1 MVRHRLAHRRARA
14 VTAPGRPDAPLQRIV
29 SRTRHL
35 LLHFDGPI
43 CSIFAGMSDDTV
55 AKKLRRRLA
64 DLGIAIP
71 AEVRSVSDPLE
82 VFRAVAVRG
91 RDVGQRAQRE
101 LTLLELQAVT
111 TARPT
116 DGAAELITTATRSGR
131 SVTIVSNNSGEAVA
145 AYLDNHR
152 LARYVS
158 AVIGRDDPDPAHMKP
173 SPHRVHQA
181 IHLLRAAPA
190 ECVLVGDSVSD
201 VTAAHAADVAAI
213 GYADK
218 PGKEEH
224 LAEAGADA
232 VITRLPEPI
241 AAITA
246 EAVRT

>member
-1 MVRHRLAHRRARA
+1 MVRRYVAHRRASA
-14 VTAPGRPDAPLQRIV
+14 VTAPPQPDGPLQQVV

-35 LLHFDGPI
+35 LLDFDGPI
-43 CSIFAGMSDDTV
+43 CSIFAGMSSDTV

-64 DLGIAIP
+64 AAGVAIP

-82 VFRAVAVRG
+82 VFRAVAARG

-101 LTLLELQAVT
+101 LTLLEVEAVT
-111 TARPT
+111 TAQPT
-116 DGAAELITTATRSGR
+116 DRAAELITTARRSGR
-131 SVTIVSNNSGEAVA
+131 SVTIVSNNSGLAVV
-145 AYLDNHR
+145 AYLNDHR

-173 SPHRVHQA
+173 SPYRVRQA
-181 IHLLRAAPA
+181 VQMLQAAPA

-201 VTAAHAADVAAI
+201 VTAAHAADLAAI

-218 PGKEEH
+218 PGKDER
-224 LAEAGADA
+224 LVQAGADA
-232 VITRLPEPI
+232 VVTRLADLI